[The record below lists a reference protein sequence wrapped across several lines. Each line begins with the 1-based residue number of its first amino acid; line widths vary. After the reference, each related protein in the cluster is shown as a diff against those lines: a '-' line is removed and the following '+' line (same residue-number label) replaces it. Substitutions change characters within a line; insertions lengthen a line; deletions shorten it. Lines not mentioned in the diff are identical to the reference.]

1 MVEYMKYK
9 PFSFSL
15 FSPTHTNLLPNMRLA
30 VSNGYFYT
38 KIKHRFD
45 PHNYSVIVADYRQ
58 AWLLRLFYQV
68 CLMF

>member
-1 MVEYMKYK
+1 MKYK

-38 KIKHRFD
+38 KKADKFD

-58 AWLLRLFYQV
+58 A
-68 CLMF
+68 